1 MAQKDYTIPP
11 TYTLYGYTVT
21 FSPETW
27 AYRRLAKR
35 ARGLVNSETRAYM
48 KAFTENLSEQYFE
61 DQRERLRDS
70 VEKIAEP
77 IVDLLHEYHKNDYTV
92 RSYVDQCMRTFSD
105 DLEELNDRIQER
117 YEDIADDAE
126 KLSAYNE
133 NIKQQKY
140 MYNSV
145 VHDSILERM
154 TANAGAARSAKT
166 QAQQIDS
173 AVNKRRDALI
183 SRYRD
188 KLEDRVYST
197 LSRTIRPAMELLN
210 CARPDTD
217 ADPAELR
224 KLAEL
229 PDHGC
234 EQAVQLL
241 GQYPYREDI
250 YAYLLENFGDPDGTL
265 EKIGDVFERGVG
277 SQKANYLKKLEN
289 ATESK
294 TYEEAE
300 QAVTAY
306 VQACKKLN
314 CEPKEE
320 ALNKLQSK
328 RDERFQEACTFRGTT
343 YASIAEKEEAEVR
356 FANAKSQAGQDE
368 KGVDAQI
375 ENLFFGY
382 EEEDYQIAKRL
393 HDELEEKY
401 MGQLRTTAMIKLK
414 QYLYLCEWYKT
425 YASGQKKGNAAGLVL
440 SFVVV
445 LAVVSVMTLLRPGFI
460 IGFLVAAVTF
470 FGSYCFLDSYA
481 NYRNTE
487 LGKTMWETGK
497 TYEYNAGM
505 AYKEEGTGK
514 FSFKNTKENSYM
526 ESGGATATFVALLI
540 LSFLILVVS

>member
-35 ARGLVNSETRAYM
+35 ARGLVNSETKAYV

-61 DQRERLRDS
+61 DRRERLRDS

-77 IVDLLHEYHKNDYTV
+77 IVDLLHEYHKDDYSV
-92 RSYVDQCMRTFSD
+92 RSYVDQCMSTLGD
-105 DLEELNDRIQER
+105 DLDDLNDRIQER
-117 YEDIADDAE
+117 YEDIADDAD

-133 NIKQQKY
+133 NLKQQKY

-154 TANAGAARSAKT
+154 TANAGVAMSAKT
-166 QAQQIDS
+166 QAGQIDS
-173 AVNKRRDALI
+173 AVSKRREALI
-183 SRYRD
+183 NRYRD
-188 KLEDRVYST
+188 KLEDCVYTT
-197 LSRTIRPAMELLN
+197 LSNTIHPAMKLLN
-210 CARPDTD
+210 CTRPDTK
-217 ADPAELR
+217 ADPAELH

-265 EKIGDVFERGVG
+265 EKIGNVFERGVG
-277 SQKANYLKKLEN
+277 SQKAGYLKKLEN

-294 TYEEAE
+294 NYEEAE

-306 VQACKKLN
+306 VQACKRLN

-320 ALNKLQSK
+320 VLNKLQGK
-328 RDERFQEACTFRGTT
+328 RDERFKEACTFRGTT
-343 YASIAEKEEAEVR
+343 YASIAEKEQAEVR
-356 FANAKSQAGQDE
+356 FANAKSQAGKDE
-368 KGVDAQI
+368 KEIDAQI
-375 ENLFFGY
+375 EKLFFGY
-382 EEEDYQIAKRL
+382 EEEDYQIAKKL
-393 HDELEEKY
+393 HDKLEEKY
-401 MGQLRTTAMIKLK
+401 MGQMRTTAMIKLK
-414 QYLYLCEWYKT
+414 QYLYLCEWYKS
-425 YASGQKKGNAAGLVL
+425 YASGEKKGNAAGLVL

-445 LAVVSVMTLLRPGFI
+445 LAVLSVMTLLKPGFI
-460 IGFLVAAVTF
+460 IGLIAAVATC

-481 NYRNTE
+481 NYRNAE
-487 LGKTMWETGK
+487 LSKTMWETGK
-497 TYEYNAGM
+497 TYEYNAAM
-505 AYKEEGTGK
+505 AYKEEGAGK
-514 FSFKNTKENSYM
+514 LSFKNTKENSYM
-526 ESGGATATFVALLI
+526 ESGGATAVFLALLI
-540 LSFLILVVS
+540 LSFFVLVVS